1 MKKLITIILILALLL
16 PAAALADDPYIEKHY
31 VLQLERVGT
40 KIDSSLF
47 NFDTIAIDLLL
58 MADGETAYYMETRC
72 YGGLF
77 LSNGMIKMRVEEYK
91 GETYLVDAVGNY
103 RMIRLN
109 EETDEAEIDFGY
121 GYYQMTLI
129 EPIYIYQ

>member
-1 MKKLITIILILALLL
+1 
-16 PAAALADDPYIEKHY
+16 
-31 VLQLERVGT
+31 
-40 KIDSSLF
+40 
-47 NFDTIAIDLLL
+47 
-58 MADGETAYYMETRC
+58 
-72 YGGLF
+72 
-77 LSNGMIKMRVEEYK
+77 MIKMRVEEYK

>member
-47 NFDTIAIDLLL
+47 NFDTIAIDLTWRQGA
-58 MADGETAYYMETRC
+58 MAACSSRTE
-72 YGGLF
+72 
-77 LSNGMIKMRVEEYK
+77 
-91 GETYLVDAVGNY
+91 
-103 RMIRLN
+103 
-109 EETDEAEIDFGY
+109 
-121 GYYQMTLI
+121 
-129 EPIYIYQ
+129 